1 MKDSVSVSPSRQAAQ
16 AIANICPDAFFC
28 GFNTRTSESGDV
40 RKIPINLKGTGV
52 SADIDRAH
60 LVKADALNR
69 SPDIAQYWGVVM
81 QWPVHDPFGDLVL
94 TVLDLDAKNS
104 TAPQDLR
111 MKRLLTAA
119 KERGLMTERSH
130 SRKGSHII
138 FLCKPDDTIPAKIP
152 LGNSQDVEVFGHPR
166 SAGKSVMLTGD
177 SLAGDV
183 IELGGCTLREFLTE
197 VGITEKELS
206 TSKAK
211 TTDTATFTPVAN
223 HPAQSL
229 SEEVAAATR
238 ALDCIPADIG
248 YDEWI
253 MIGQALQVA
262 FGASGLEMWHAWSSG
277 GSKFKGTKDL
287 ETHWRSFKPN
297 GGVTIASLFHL
308 AKQHGYAA
316 QAYSGVKFSSAAD
329 DFNIRVIS
337 SPRPP
342 STADQVD
349 DDGVIWDDD
358 VPTEMPALVWPHMTA
373 GKNPKPLS
381 TIENF
386 AALTRYLNVEFSLN
400 VISGREE
407 IVIPGLNVDSST
419 YDNSAIT
426 WLISEAKKA
435 GLPSEQVPEYA
446 SMMCALNSYNPA
458 ANWIDSK
465 PWDGISRLADW
476 FATIKSDN
484 EPLKCTLMRKW
495 AISAVASV
503 FRPHGTS
510 SHGVLTLLGAQ
521 NIGKTSWFKR
531 LVPQHLGLSKDGLIL
546 RPEDRDSVK
555 QATSYW
561 MVELGEIDATF
572 RKADIAA
579 LKAFI
584 TADCDVYRAAYAR
597 KETIK
602 PRRTVFFASV
612 NDERFLNDP
621 TGNRRYWTINCHSI
635 NWQHDIDMQQLW
647 AEVKLI
653 YETGESWYLS
663 GEEIDT
669 LNTANEE
676 FTATD
681 PIEEKL
687 HERLDFEAPM
697 STWTWK
703 TVTAILE
710 MCGWSGRP
718 TKAETI
724 AAGRAIRKLT
734 GRRDTRKSN
743 GVSTVLCPPIAKQ
756 FLSDFD

>member
-1 MKDSVSVSPSRQAAQ
+1 
-16 AIANICPDAFFC
+16 
-28 GFNTRTSESGDV
+28 
-40 RKIPINLKGTGV
+40 
-52 SADIDRAH
+52 
-60 LVKADALNR
+60 
-69 SPDIAQYWGVVM
+69 
-81 QWPVHDPFGDLVL
+81 
-94 TVLDLDAKNS
+94 
-104 TAPQDLR
+104 
-111 MKRLLTAA
+111 
-119 KERGLMTERSH
+119 MTERSH

-138 FLCKPDDTIPAKIP
+138 FLCKPDETIPAKIP
-152 LGNSQDVEVFGHPR
+152 LGNSQDVEVFGHPK

-183 IELGGCTLREFLTE
+183 IELGCTLREFLTE

-206 TSKAK
+206 ITKGKPAAS
-211 TTDTATFTPVAN
+211 ATVST
-223 HPAQSL
+223 HPAKSL

-238 ALDCIPADIG
+238 ALDCIPPDIG

-262 FGASGLEMWHAWSSG
+262 FGASGFDMWHSWSAS
-277 GSKFKGTKDL
+277 GSKFQGSKDL
-287 ETHWRSFKPN
+287 ETHWRSFKPA
-297 GGVTIASLFHL
+297 GGITIASLFHL
-308 AKQHGYAA
+308 AKQYGYAA

-329 DFNIRVIS
+329 DFSIRVVS
-337 SPRPP
+337 SPKPQ
-342 STADQVD
+342 TVADQAD

-358 VPTEMPALVWPHMTA
+358 VPAETSALVWPHMTA
-373 GKNPKPLS
+373 GKNPKPLA
-381 TIENF
+381 TLENF
-386 AALTRYLNVEFSLN
+386 AALTRHLNVDFALN

-407 IVIPGLNVDSST
+407 IVIPGLEVDAST
-419 YDNSAIT
+419 YDNSALT
-426 WLISEAKKA
+426 WLISEAKKS

-458 ANWIDSK
+458 ANWINSK
-465 PWDGISRLADW
+465 PWDGISRLPEW
-476 FATIKSDN
+476 FATIESDN

-531 LVPQHLGLSKDGLIL
+531 LVPQHLGLTKDGLIL

-555 QATSYW
+555 QATSFW
-561 MVELGEIDATF
+561 MVELGELDATF
-572 RKADIAA
+572 RKSDIAA

-597 KETIK
+597 KETYK

-621 TGNRRYWTINCHSI
+621 TGNRRYWTINCRSI
-635 NWQHDIDMQQLW
+635 HWQHEIDMQQLW
-647 AEVKLI
+647 AEFKAI
-653 YETGESWYLS
+653 YESGESWYLS
-663 GEEIDT
+663 GEEINN

-687 HERLDFEAPM
+687 HERLDFEAPA
-697 STWTWK
+697 SLWVWK
-703 TVTAILE
+703 TVTAVLE

-718 TKAETI
+718 SRAEAI
-724 AAGRAIRKLT
+724 AAGRALRKLT
-734 GRRDTRKSN
+734 GRKDTRKSH
-743 GVSTVLCPPIAKQ
+743 GVSLVLCPPVKSR